1 MDSAFLRDLQRDM
14 PAARCAQCQGEVY
27 REDTLYL
34 WEGVLICEECLEDK
48 FSALTAGEKARLLG
62 AQAVAAR
69 SLVPPGRGE

>member
-1 MDSAFLRDLQRDM
+1 
-14 PAARCAQCQGEVY
+14 VY

-69 SLVPPGRGE
+69 SLVPPGRGD